1 MPSEGHTSGF
11 LDAPLGIEDND
22 VGIGLSGGGG
32 TVIKFD

>member
-22 VGIGLSGGGG
+22 VGITRAIGRRG
-32 TVIKFD
+32 DCY